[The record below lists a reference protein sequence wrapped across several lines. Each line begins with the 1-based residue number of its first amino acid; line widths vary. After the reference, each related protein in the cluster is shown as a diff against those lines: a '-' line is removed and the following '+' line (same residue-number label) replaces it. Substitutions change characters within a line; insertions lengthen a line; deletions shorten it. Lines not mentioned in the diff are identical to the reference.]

1 MQSKV
6 KVAGKLCRV
15 AIKIRSN
22 PANKYDLS
30 NVAIMMAVPPDLDGE
45 TVKMSKRGGIWDKMK
60 RTIAWSAKSIKP
72 GETKELQIQMQFES
86 ERDDGS
92 DNSNDNAPS
101 FPVLL
106 RFDTK
111 NTVLSSVHVDLG
123 DPSADE
129 FVFEEYAMKLIKSFR
144 VMHRKV

>member
-1 MQSKV
+1 M
-6 KVAGKLCRV
+6 

-22 PANKYDLS
+22 PANKHDLS

-45 TVKMSKRGGIWDKMK
+45 TVKMSKRGGVWDKLK
-60 RTIAWSAKSIKP
+60 RTIVWSAKSIKP

-86 ERDDGS
+86 ERDEGADDS
-92 DNSNDNAPS
+92 KDDAPS

-111 NTVLSSVHVDLG
+111 NELLSSVDIDLG

-129 FVFEEYAMKLIKSFR
+129 FMYEEFAMKLTKSFR